1 MAKSASSKR
10 WLHRQGADEY
20 VRRAKADGWRSR
32 AVYKLIEF
40 QERECLLRSG
50 QRVLDLGAA
59 PGAWSQYAAKAV
71 GPKGRVIAVDLLEM
85 DPIAG
90 VAFMQGDFRD
100 ENIYAQVLQCASD
113 TGLDLVMSDMA
124 PNISGVKSVN
134 QPRAMYLA
142 ELAAELASRA
152 LARRGALVVKLFHG
166 EGFDAVVREMRRRF
180 ATVKVRKPKASRP
193 HSRATYLVARNIR
206 L

>member
-40 QERECLLRSG
+40 HERERLLQSG

-124 PNISGVKSVN
+124 PNISGTRSVD

-142 ELAAELASRA
+142 ELAFDMATKA
-152 LARRGALVVKLFHG
+152 LRPGGSFVVKLFHG
-166 EGFDAVVREMRRRF
+166 EGFDAFVRSVRQSF
-180 ATVKVRKPKASRP
+180 DGVKVRKPKASRP
-193 HSRATYLVARNIR
+193 QSRETYLVARNFR
-206 L
+206 

>member
-40 QERECLLRSG
+40 QERESLLRSG

-124 PNISGVKSVN
+124 PNISGTRSVD

-142 ELAAELASRA
+142 ELAFDIATKA
-152 LARRGALVVKLFHG
+152 LRPGGSFVVKLFHG
-166 EGFDAVVREMRRRF
+166 EGFDAFVRSVRQSF
-180 ATVKVRKPKASRP
+180 DGVKVRKPKASRP
-193 HSRATYLVARNIR
+193 QSRETYLVARNFR
-206 L
+206 

>member
-1 MAKSASSKR
+1 MAKSLSSKR

-40 QERECLLRSG
+40 QERESLLRSG

-124 PNISGVKSVN
+124 PNISGTRSVD

-142 ELAAELASRA
+142 ELAFDMATKA
-152 LARRGALVVKLFHG
+152 LRPGGSFVVKLFHG
-166 EGFDAVVREMRRRF
+166 EGFDAFVRSVRQSF
-180 ATVKVRKPKASRP
+180 DGVKVRKPKASRP
-193 HSRATYLVARNIR
+193 QSRETYLVARNFR
-206 L
+206 

>member
-40 QERECLLRSG
+40 QERERLLQSG

-124 PNISGVKSVN
+124 PNISGTRSVD

-142 ELAAELASRA
+142 ELAFDMATKA
-152 LARRGALVVKLFHG
+152 LRPGGSFVVKLFHG
-166 EGFDAVVREMRRRF
+166 EGFDAFVRSVRQSF
-180 ATVKVRKPKASRP
+180 DGVKVRKPKASRP
-193 HSRATYLVARNIR
+193 QSRETYLVARNFR
-206 L
+206 